1 MEDSWER
8 FELTGKVEDY
18 LRYRQQ
24 EQQDAIVSIN
34 GCDSG
39 FVISTERSGGYSR
52 IRRDTQWGRQWN

>member
-8 FELTGKVEDY
+8 FEMTGKVEDY

-24 EQQDAIVSIN
+24 EQNHAIVSIN

-39 FVISTERSGGYSR
+39 FVISTEQLGGYGR
-52 IRRDTQWGRQWN
+52 IRREAPWDKQWN